1 MFLVSACLAGI
12 NSRYDGKDNRIK
24 HFQDLV
30 AMGKALPVCPE
41 QLGGLSTPREP
52 IELVGGDGEDILNGR
67 AKAIGRSG
75 ADYTKELLRGAEE
88 VLKIA
93 ALVRAGTVFFKDD
106 SPSCG
111 CVHIKAGGR
120 RIRGRGVTAAVLIKN
135 GIKVEAVNNLQST
148 IDNSR
153 I

>member
-12 NSRYDGKDNRIK
+12 NSRYDGKDSLVE

-41 QLGGLSTPREP
+41 QLGGLPTPREP

-75 ADYTKELLRGAEE
+75 TDYTKELLRGADE

-93 ALVRAGTVFFKDD
+93 ALIKARTVFLKDD

-111 CVHIKAGGR
+111 CAHIKAGDR
-120 RIRGRGVTAAVLIKN
+120 RIRGRGVTAAALLKA
-135 GIKVEAVNNLQST
+135 GIKVEA
-148 IDNSR
+148 IDP
-153 I
+153 